1 MRDITKEEIILEND
15 RVLLRPLLT
24 EDSPNLLYFSE
35 NEPSIWEY
43 SLVKPEGGLK
53 ALDHYINLTYQQR
66 IAGKEYPFIV
76 FDKKTNDYAGC
87 TRFYDI
93 NTASN
98 SAQLGYTWYGINYQR
113 TGLNRNCKK
122 LLLEFAF
129 EEWGLDRVEFRADAN
144 NKRSIQAMKD
154 IGCTV
159 EGILRSHMPLVRD
172 PTTRR
177 DTIILSILKHEW
189 FATVK
194 RRLSAR
200 IY

>member
-1 MRDITKEEIILEND
+1 MKDITKEEIILENE
-15 RVLLRPLLT
+15 RVLLRPLLPSDT
-24 EDSPNLLYFSE
+24 EHLLYFSE
-35 NEPSIWEY
+35 NEPTLWEY
-43 SLVKPEGGLK
+43 SLVTAGGGK
-53 ALDHYINLTYQQR
+53 DAMDHYINLTYEQR
-66 IAGKEYPFIV
+66 LAGKEYPFII
-76 FDKKTNDYAGC
+76 FDKKTNEYAGS

-93 NTASN
+93 NPVYNTV
-98 SAQLGYTWYGINYQR
+98 QLGYTWYGNKFQR

-129 EEWGLDRVEFRADAN
+129 ETWDVERVEFRADAN
-144 NKRSIQAMKD
+144 NQRSIQAMKN

-159 EGILRSHMPLVRD
+159 EGILRSNMPTRD
-172 PTTRR
+172 PSIRR
-177 DTIILSILKHEW
+177 DSIILSILKYEW